1 MRRMTVP
8 LRQGNM
14 TCNPANFWA
23 YSFFKVNSEERK
35 DVHLIESSMLD
46 NKDHLPEDYIQE
58 QLSHDENYV
67 KRFVYGY
74 WDKELMTANSV
85 FASEYIHRWKPIKPL
100 KIEEGCEIY
109 EDYDSSL
116 KYQMG
121 VDPSEGSVDP
131 SSISVVSGEGHKVAK
146 FNGKIPIHALG
157 EKVKFLYYKY
167 GKPLI
172 IPEVN
177 ASGQALLLQIRDLRI
192 FERKVYDEKVDKETR
207 KLGWKTSFQSKQSLI
222 SFFQELLRMDFPK
235 IYDQKTI
242 NEFMTFVWS
251 DAARQRGAGAEPNY
265 HDDDVISTLLAFW
278 QLSPKILERIK
289 KRREKPRRIK
299 KPQYI

>member
-1 MRRMTVP
+1 
-8 LRQGNM
+8 
-14 TCNPANFWA
+14 
-23 YSFFKVNSEERK
+23 
-35 DVHLIESSMLD
+35 
-46 NKDHLPEDYIQE
+46 
-58 QLSHDENYV
+58 
-67 KRFVYGY
+67 
-74 WDKELMTANSV
+74 
-85 FASEYIHRWKPIKPL
+85 
-100 KIEEGCEIY
+100 
-109 EDYDSSL
+109 
-116 KYQMG
+116 MG